1 MKKLQLILENEN
13 KTKKEKIEFGL
24 YDTSSALK
32 VYTLLE
38 DTKRGSKMFPRI
50 DVRQKKTVET
60 TQALAEEMNWVI
72 DEVNR
77 LGEDCTIDE
86 ALKLDLEVA
95 PHEQVKKLN
104 ALHEIFQLYTEH
116 YGTDFNIVNGKFCSN
131 ETQTHLERV
140 NILVHMLEAGPV
152 EIDQVFMV
160 AKQEAK
166 YSEQLDDVYD
176 TRLSDEDHMQRF
188 PNALWGVL
196 EMDYH
201 TVGKDLGACYHT
213 DDIELVASGEL
224 RQQQHFSPCV
234 AANFMTSAE
243 YGTPTE
249 ESDKRQQQTFYD
261 WCASNNIDE
270 YVDYTLPVYRIGR
283 MRLGEITET
292 YNIEDIQTL
301 VIEYPSIKEIILI
314 NDK

>member
-38 DTKRGSKMFPRI
+38 DTKRGSKIFPRI
-50 DVRQKKTVET
+50 DLRQKRYAEQTLT
-60 TQALAEEMNWVI
+60 LAEEMNWII
-72 DEVNR
+72 DEVNL

-86 ALKLDLEVA
+86 ALKLDLKVA
-95 PHEQVKKLN
+95 PHKQVKKLN
-104 ALHEIFQLYTEH
+104 ALHEIFQQYTE
-116 YGTDFNIVNGKFCSN
+116 INGAGIN
-131 ETQTHLERV
+131 TTQEHLERV

-152 EIDQVFMV
+152 EMDQVFMV
-160 AKQEAK
+160 AKQE
-166 YSEQLDDVYD
+166 SQSLMDGVYD

-213 DDIELVASGEL
+213 DDVELVASGEL
-224 RQQQHFSPCV
+224 RQQQHFSSCV

-249 ESDKRQQQTFYD
+249 KSDKLQQQAFYD

-292 YNIEDIQTL
+292 YDILDIQTL

>member
-32 VYTLLE
+32 VYTYLE
-38 DTKRGSKMFPRI
+38 DTKRGSTMFPRI
-50 DVRQKKTVET
+50 DVRQRKSAET
-60 TQALAEEMNWVI
+60 TLSLAEEMNWVI

-77 LGEDCTIDE
+77 LGECTIDE

-104 ALHEIFQLYTEH
+104 ALHEIFQLYIEH
-116 YGTDFNIVNGKFCSN
+116 YRSVLDRLSGWVDEATGK
-131 ETQTHLERV
+131 TQVHLERV

-160 AKQEAK
+160 AKQEGIL
-166 YSEQLDDVYD
+166 LDDVYD

-201 TVGKDLGACYHT
+201 TVGKDLGACYYT
-213 DDIELVASGEL
+213 DDVELVASGEL
-224 RQQQHFSPCV
+224 RQQKHISPCV

-243 YGTPTE
+243 FGTPTE
-249 ESDKRQQQTFYD
+249 ESDKREQQVFYD

-292 YNIEDIQTL
+292 YDIQDIQTL

>member
-104 ALHEIFQLYTEH
+104 ALHEIFQRYTEH
-116 YGTDFNIVNGKFCSN
+116 YGTDLN
-131 ETQTHLERV
+131 ETQIHLERV

-160 AKQEAK
+160 AKQESSLK
-166 YSEQLDDVYD
+166 DDVYD

-213 DDIELVASGEL
+213 DDVELVASGEL

-249 ESDKRQQQTFYD
+249 KSDKLQQQTFYD

>member
-50 DVRQKKTVET
+50 DVRQKKTVDT
-60 TQALAEEMNWVI
+60 THALAEEMNWVI

-86 ALKLDLEVA
+86 ALKLDLLVA

-104 ALHEIFQLYTEH
+104 TLHEIFQLYTEH
-116 YGTDFNIVNGKFCSN
+116 YGTDLN
-131 ETQTHLERV
+131 ETQIHLERV

-160 AKQEAK
+160 AKQESSLK
-166 YSEQLDDVYD
+166 DDVYD

-213 DDIELVASGEL
+213 DDVELVASGEL

-243 YGTPTE
+243 FGTPTE
-249 ESDKRQQQTFYD
+249 ESDKRQQQIFYD
-261 WCASNNIDE
+261 WCASNNIAE

>member
-1 MKKLQLILENEN
+1 MKEQRLMKKLQLILENEN

-32 VYTLLE
+32 VYTYLE
-38 DTKRGSKMFPRI
+38 DTKRGSTMFPRI
-50 DVRQKKTVET
+50 DVRQRKSAET
-60 TQALAEEMNWVI
+60 TLSLAEEMNWVI
-72 DEVNR
+72 DEVNK

-95 PHEQVKKLN
+95 PHKQVKKLN

-116 YGTDFNIVNGKFCSN
+116 YSTDLNQ
-131 ETQTHLERV
+131 TQIHLERV

-160 AKQEAK
+160 AKQEGRLL
-166 YSEQLDDVYD
+166 EDDVYD

-201 TVGKDLGACYHT
+201 TVGKDLGGCYHT
-213 DDIELVASGEL
+213 DDVELVASGEL
-224 RQQQHFSPCV
+224 RQQEHVSPCV

-243 YGTPTE
+243 FGAPTE

-283 MRLGEITET
+283 MRLGEITEI
-292 YNIEDIQTL
+292 YNIQDIQTL